1 MDVPEVTMK
10 QVADVAVKLYI
21 QWLVQSQLLANIFH
35 DSIAGAVTRQ

>member
-1 MDVPEVTMK
+1 
-10 QVADVAVKLYI
+10 YI

>member
-1 MDVPEVTMK
+1 MK